1 MQQLFNIIC
10 PAVLRRNLHYL
21 LLGLLTAAAA
31 CEGPAGTGD
40 SGSTGGASG
49 NAAVATGGGSSAAPA
64 VQTGSAGTGST
75 VLYTTDTG
83 YRSGYSTDSS
93 SKK

>member
-1 MQQLFNIIC
+1 MQQLFNLIC
-10 PAVLRRNLHYL
+10 TAAVRRHTPCL
-21 LLGLLTAAAA
+21 LLVLVTTFAA

-40 SGSTGGASG
+40 TGSTGGSS
-49 NAAVATGGGSSAAPA
+49 AAAATGGGSAAPA
-64 VQTGSAGTGST
+64 VQTGNAGTDSNT

-93 SKK
+93 RK